1 MNNQVKLKKGDWV
14 VMHTCGEA
22 TDPDN
27 YGKLWRC
34 KTDEYTK
41 GQGVYEQ
48 NLVFLEGFSG
58 CFSTEFLQKVNLPD
72 IPPVPTIGCSECDY
86 KGYFEY
92 ETGVVDEG
100 TQIKEIAKEP
110 CDCVIDRIP
119 TIKPGD
125 KVRHE
130 MHGYGT
136 AHVTFKD
143 SKNVLVAFNKCQH
156 AVIVSAEEL
165 EVVE

>member
-1 MNNQVKLKKGDWV
+1 MNNLVKLKKGDWV

-34 KTDEYTK
+34 ETDEYTR

-58 CFSTEFLQKVNLPD
+58 CFLTDFLQKVNLPD
-72 IPPVPTIGCSECDY
+72 TTPV
-86 KGYFEY
+86 
-92 ETGVVDEG
+92 
-100 TQIKEIAKEP
+100 
-110 CDCVIDRIP
+110 P

-125 KVRHE
+125 KVWII
-130 MHGYGT
+130 
-136 AHVTFKD
+136 D
-143 SKNVLVAFNKCQH
+143 SSDSSFFGKEG
-156 AVIVSAEEL
+156 IVEGISKPDIYRARLKGIVGDWPLTSL